1 MYLFMDLCI
10 SFIFIYL
17 FIYLLNNSFNL
28 LFIYVFILFTCLFV
42 LSLHYSLIHLLI
54 DSFNGWLL
62 VISPVNTEI
71 INSTKE
77 KSALGRPSG
86 KCESNNKPDV
96 QIGYMQ
102 I

>member
-10 SFIFIYL
+10 SFIFV
-17 FIYLLNNSFNL
+17 YLLNNSFNL
-28 LFIYVFILFTCLFV
+28 LFIYAFILFTCLFV

-54 DSFNGWLL
+54 DSFNVWLL
-62 VISPVNTEI
+62 IISPVSTEI

-86 KCESNNKPDV
+86 KCESNKKADV